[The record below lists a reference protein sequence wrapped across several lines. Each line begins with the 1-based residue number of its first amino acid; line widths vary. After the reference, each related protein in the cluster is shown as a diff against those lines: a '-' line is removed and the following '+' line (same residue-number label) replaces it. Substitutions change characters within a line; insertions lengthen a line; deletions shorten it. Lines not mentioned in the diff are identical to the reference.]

1 MNTKLTRR
9 DAIGAMA
16 AATAGGLLLGRFA
29 DPAEAACCYFAAQDK
44 DINQPGQ
51 KAFITWEPD
60 RERESFT
67 VQPKFEGNAV
77 DFGMVIPTPAQPK
90 LDEMPR
96 EFFKMMAIFTI
107 LEPMPLEKYKNFRAL
122 SRFGGSR
129 GAIPEDA
136 TKSVVVLE
144 EGVVGSLDYKII
156 RASDAKGLYDW
167 LDENGYVYSGDEA
180 TLDFYI
186 KKEWFFTVVKID
198 PKQMKRRDDGSFEG
212 NVTPTRFTFHSQ
224 QLVYPLRIT
233 RISVKDHTEALFYVQ
248 APEKM
253 DLPEGFSYQYTWQS
267 MWAQAMGF
275 AVKRTDAEEAWLKHI
290 TPHLPDYAKMV
301 ERITNDGI
309 VPTTLEW
316 AKKIAQHDLDV
327 IDGKEK
333 YNRDA
338 PAEDVKELKILRG
351 HVKKDQV
358 VTKMRKVFHPR
369 EMQDDL
375 VMVRANAGGKNDD
388 TAYYEILPTSPP

>member
-9 DAIGAMA
+9 DAMGAMA
-16 AATAGGLLLGRFA
+16 AATAGGLLWSRFS
-29 DPAEAACCYFAAQDK
+29 DPADAACCYFAAKDK
-44 DINQPGQ
+44 DVNQPGQ
-51 KAFITWEPD
+51 KAFLTWEPD

-96 EFFKMMAIFTI
+96 EFFKMLAIFTI
-107 LEPMPLEKYKNFRAL
+107 LEPMPLDKYKPLRTLTA
-122 SRFGGSR
+122 RGGGLDRVS
-129 GAIPEDA
+129 AK
-136 TKSVVVLE
+136 KSVVVLE

-156 RASDAKGLYDW
+156 RANDAKDLFTW
-167 LDENGYVYSGDEA
+167 LDENDYTYSGDEA

-186 KKEWFFTVVKID
+186 KKEWFFTVMKID
-198 PKQMKRRDDGSFEG
+198 PKQMKQRDDGTYEG
-212 NVTPTRFTFHSQ
+212 NVTPTRFTFRSQ

-233 RISVKDHTEALFYVQ
+233 RISVKDQTEALFYVQ
-248 APEKM
+248 APDKM
-253 DLPEGFSYQYTWQS
+253 DLPGGFSYQYTWQP

-290 TPHLPDYAKMV
+290 EPHLPDYQKMV

-309 VPTTLEW
+309 VPTALEW

-338 PAEDVKELKILRG
+338 PAEDVEQLKILRG

-358 VTKMRKVFHPR
+358 VTKFRKVFHPR
-369 EMQDDL
+369 EMQEDL
-375 VMVRANAGGKNDD
+375 VMVRATAGGENDD
-388 TAYYEILPTSPP
+388 TAYYEIMPTSPP